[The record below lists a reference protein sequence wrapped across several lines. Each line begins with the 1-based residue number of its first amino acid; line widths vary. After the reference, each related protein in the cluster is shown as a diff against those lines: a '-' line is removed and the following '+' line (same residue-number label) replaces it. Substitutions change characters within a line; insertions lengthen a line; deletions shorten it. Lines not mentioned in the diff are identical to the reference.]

1 MRELF
6 YVAMLSCTCAIT
18 GLLAFAHLPQAPA
31 AVARVR
37 LCTKADAGVLIAAD
51 RVCRAEPAALARR

>member
-18 GLLAFAHLPQAPA
+18 GLLALAHLPQAPA

-37 LCTKADAGVLIAAD
+37 LCTKADAGLLIAAD
-51 RVCRAEPAALARR
+51 RVCPAEPATLARR

>member
-31 AVARVR
+31 AVARMT
-37 LCTKADAGVLIAAD
+37 LCTKADAGLLIAAD
-51 RVCRAEPAALARR
+51 SVCPAEPAALARR

>member
-18 GLLAFAHLPQAPA
+18 GWLAFAHLPQAPA
-31 AVARVR
+31 AVTRVR
-37 LCTKADAGVLIAAD
+37 LCTKADAGVLIAAN
-51 RVCRAEPAALARR
+51 RVCPAEPAALARR